1 MTNISISEYEREYE
15 EMKMILR
22 GLAHEMG
29 NALTVMGHSIYI
41 FGKNESIKESDNW
54 QNLNDDYK
62 YICRLFKNLTE
73 YNHSREVDLKKIDL
87 NELLKKVKNGYIC
100 DGFKMNYQEK
110 ADSYIIGDDVK
121 LKQVFMN
128 IINNAI
134 DAIKGKENGKI
145 DIMVDQDTCNYYVE
159 IKDNGCGIEK
169 DSISKIF
176 DPLYTK
182 GKENG
187 TGFGLYICKRIIEG
201 HSGSITVESEKGI
214 GTKFVIQIK
223 KA

>member
-1 MTNISISEYEREYE
+1 MTNISISEYEKEYE
-15 EMKMILR
+15 EMRMILR

-29 NALTVMGHSIYI
+29 NALTIMGHSICV
-41 FGKNESIKESDNW
+41 FGRTESIKESENW
-54 QNLNDDYK
+54 IYLNEDYK
-62 YICRLFKNLTE
+62 YICRLFNNLTE
-73 YNHSREVDLKKIDL
+73 YNHSREVKLQRLDLD
-87 NELLKKVKNGYIC
+87 ELLKKIKNGYP
-100 DGFKMNYQEK
+100 DEGFDINYWGIEK
-110 ADSYIIGDDVK
+110 SYILGDDIK

-134 DAIKGKENGKI
+134 DAIGAKSNGKI
-145 DIMVDQDTCNYYVE
+145 DIKVKEKNDSYYV
-159 IKDNGCGIEK
+159 IIADNGCGIDK
-169 DSISKIF
+169 DSITKIF

-201 HSGSITVESEKGI
+201 HGGSITVESEKGI
-214 GTKFVIQIK
+214 GTKFVVKIK